1 MSLQDFLATST
12 PAAGGG
18 TTQVAVQKV
27 SSWAEECEDDD
38 DHKKIEFIQL
48 PTAPRAARILEDSS
62 IPQDPPFYARV
73 ANLPF
78 DTNEG
83 ELDEFFLDN
92 NIHVRE
98 MKLARDD
105 ANDRLRGFGLIE
117 FEAREDLMDAIMMG
131 DPTIRGRRIR
141 LEVTTE
147 PDSFAGRTVRKRYD
161 NYGSRDGGGEI
172 NTNWRDRKESNFETV
187 DSGHDR

>member
-1 MSLQDFLATST
+1 
-12 PAAGGG
+12 
-18 TTQVAVQKV
+18 
-27 SSWAEECEDDD
+27 
-38 DHKKIEFIQL
+38 
-48 PTAPRAARILEDSS
+48 
-62 IPQDPPFYARV
+62 
-73 ANLPF
+73 
-78 DTNEG
+78 
-83 ELDEFFLDN
+83 
-92 NIHVRE
+92 

-117 FEAREDLMDAIMMG
+117 FSEREDLIDAIMMG

-161 NYGSRDGGGEI
+161 NYGSRDGGEI

-187 DSGHDR
+187 DGGNDR

>member
-1 MSLQDFLATST
+1 MATSA
-12 PAAGGG
+12 PSSGGG
-18 TTQVAVQKV
+18 TTQVAIQKV
-27 SSWAEECEDDD
+27 SSWAEECEDDE

-62 IPQDPPFYARV
+62 IPQNPPFYARV
-73 ANLPF
+73 SNLPF

-83 ELDEFFLDN
+83 ELDEYFTDN

-98 MKLARDD
+98 FKLARDD
-105 ANDRLRGFGLIE
+105 NNDRLRGHGIIE
-117 FEAREDLMDAIMMG
+117 FEEREDLIDAMMLG

-147 PDSFAGRTVRKRYD
+147 PDSFSGRTVRKRYD
-161 NYGSRDGGGEI
+161 NFGSRDGGDT

-187 DSGHDR
+187 DGHDR